1 VRTSTGRQPA
11 LPAGGAWVILS
22 GAFVGSIGTQRRR
35 TGARR
40 MLVDLF
46 VNGRAWRGDVP
57 PIERLSASLRER
69 LRLTGLKEGCRE
81 GECGACTVLL
91 DGKPVASCLVLAF
104 QAQGARITTIE
115 GLATDGALDP
125 LQQAFIDHGAVQCG
139 YCTPGMIMAA
149 KGLLESN
156 PAPTETDIRDALA
169 GNLCRCTGYLHIV
182 EAVQSV
188 AGAAAGPAE

>member
-1 VRTSTGRQPA
+1 
-11 LPAGGAWVILS
+11 
-22 GAFVGSIGTQRRR
+22 
-35 TGARR
+35 

-46 VNGRAWRGDVP
+46 INGCAWRGDVEAT
-57 PIERLSASLRER
+57 ERLSGTLRGR

-91 DGKPVASCLVLAF
+91 DGKPVVSCLVLAF
-104 QAQGARITTIE
+104 QAHGRRITTIE
-115 GLATDGALDP
+115 GLERDGALDP
-125 LQQAFIDHGAVQCG
+125 LQRAFIDRGAVQCG

-149 KGLLESN
+149 KGLLQEN
-156 PAPTETDIRDALA
+156 GAPTEADIRDALA

-188 AGAAAGPAE
+188 AGAGMGPAE

>member
-1 VRTSTGRQPA
+1 
-11 LPAGGAWVILS
+11 
-22 GAFVGSIGTQRRR
+22 
-35 TGARR
+35 
-40 MLVDLF
+40 MLVDLL
-46 VNGRAWRGDVP
+46 VNGSAWRGDVGAT
-57 PIERLSASLRER
+57 ERLSEILRER

-91 DGKPVASCLVLAF
+91 DGEPVVSCLVLAF
-104 QAQGARITTIE
+104 QAQGRQITTIE
-115 GLATDGALDP
+115 GLETDGELDP

-156 PAPTETDIRDALA
+156 GAPTEADIRLALA

-188 AGAAAGPAE
+188 VGAHPGAAE